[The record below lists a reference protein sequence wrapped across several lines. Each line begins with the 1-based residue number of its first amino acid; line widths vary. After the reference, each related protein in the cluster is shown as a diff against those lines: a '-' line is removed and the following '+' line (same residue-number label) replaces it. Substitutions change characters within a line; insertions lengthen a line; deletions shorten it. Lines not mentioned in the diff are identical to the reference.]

1 MPKEYTRSERIGVQ
15 LQRELAQLVRE
26 EVRDPRV
33 GNVTVCDVRASR
45 DLSVARV
52 FVAVLGGDR
61 ETCQQAV
68 DGLNHAAGFLR
79 TQLGRRLHVRTVP
92 ALQFEYDETLDE
104 GARLSALIDDALSGR
119 S

>member
-1 MPKEYTRSERIGVQ
+1 MQKEFSRSERVGVQ

-33 GNVTVCDVRASR
+33 GNVTICDVRVSR

-52 FVAVLGGDR
+52 FVSALGADRAAAEGAV
-61 ETCQQAV
+61 E
-68 DGLNHAAGFLR
+68 GLNHAAGFLR
-79 TQLGRRLHVRTVP
+79 GQLGRRLHVRTVP

-119 S
+119 N